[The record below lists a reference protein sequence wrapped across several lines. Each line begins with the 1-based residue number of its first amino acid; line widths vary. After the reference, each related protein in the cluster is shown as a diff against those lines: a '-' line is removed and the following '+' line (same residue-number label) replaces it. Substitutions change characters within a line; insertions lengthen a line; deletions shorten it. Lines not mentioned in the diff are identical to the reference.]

1 MDFKA
6 FKSELRDRGLVH
18 LVVEVPADLLTP
30 AAVFLRLNGDKAKA
44 SFLLE
49 SVEAGE
55 NIGRYSIIGVDPIE
69 TVTLRSDQGVHSV
82 DGRRHRFPR
91 EGFLD
96 LLRAR
101 LQPQPRSAP
110 ADLTGLLGGWIGYFG
125 YDCAHLFERLPSQ
138 ARDVLGHPWAM
149 LGLYEQVVL
158 FDHARQAARAVVTI
172 RQDGK
177 KDVSLRVSYDQAQRT
192 LTRLVGRMERS
203 APLPGIKPVSRR
215 LARSNMSPDSFR
227 QGVRTF
233 KKHIGRG
240 DIFQGVLS
248 QRFGVDGVV
257 HPFDA
262 YRRLRRSNPSP
273 YMYFLRFGDF
283 AIAGSSPETL
293 VQKSGEQVKT
303 RPIAGTRPRGGDASE
318 DQRHERNLLASS
330 KENAEHVMLVD
341 LGRNDLG
348 RVCWPGSVTTDQFR
362 AIDRYS
368 HVMHMVSTVTGRSQT
383 GVDAFR
389 VLGATFPAGTVTGAP
404 KIRAMELIDSVEP
417 DRRGVYAGCV
427 GYVDWYDNFDVA
439 IAIRTAVM
447 NRDGGSVQAGAGIV
461 ADSDPE
467 REYIETCN
475 KAAAPL
481 SAMGAVIKGRD

>member
-1 MDFKA
+1 MDFAA
-6 FKSELRDRGLVH
+6 FKREWRETGLAH
-18 LVVEVPADLLTP
+18 LSVEVPADLLTP
-30 AAVFLRLNGDKAKA
+30 AAVFLRLNGDKAKT

-55 NIGRYSIIGVDPIE
+55 NVGRYSIIGVDPIE
-69 TVTLRSDQGVHSV
+69 TVVLHSDQGVHVTSGHRRSFSP
-82 DGRRHRFPR
+82 DGFV
-91 EGFLD
+91 D
-96 LLRAR
+96 LLRER
-101 LQPQPRSAP
+101 LHPQPKSAP
-110 ADLTGLLGGWIGYFG
+110 NDVSGLLGGWIGYFG
-125 YDCAHLFERLPSQ
+125 YDCAHLFENLPSQ

-149 LGLYEQVVL
+149 LGLYDQVVL
-158 FDHARQAARAVVTI
+158 FDHARQAARAVVTV
-172 RQDGK
+172 REDTAQTS
-177 KDVSLRVSYDQAQRT
+177 SLKARYDQAQRT
-192 LTRLVGRMERS
+192 LARLVSRVERS
-203 APLPGIKPVSRR
+203 APLPEITPVTRR
-215 LARSNMSPDSFR
+215 QARANMSPQAFR
-227 QGVRTF
+227 EGVRTF

-248 QRFGVDGVV
+248 QRFSVGGAI
-257 HPFDA
+257 HPFDV

-293 VQKSGEQVKT
+293 VQKSGEQIKT
-303 RPIAGTRPRGGDASE
+303 RPIAGTRPRGADSGA
-318 DQRHERNLLASS
+318 DQRHERNLLASP

-348 RVCWPGSVTTDQFR
+348 RVCRPGTVTTDQFR

-368 HVMHMVSTVTGRSQT
+368 HVMHMVSTVSGRSRP
-383 GVDAFR
+383 GVDAFD

-404 KIRAMELIDSVEP
+404 KIRAMELIDAVEP

-447 NRDGGSVQAGAGIV
+447 NRSGGSVQAGAGIV

-481 SAMGAVIKGRD
+481 AAMGAVIQGRN